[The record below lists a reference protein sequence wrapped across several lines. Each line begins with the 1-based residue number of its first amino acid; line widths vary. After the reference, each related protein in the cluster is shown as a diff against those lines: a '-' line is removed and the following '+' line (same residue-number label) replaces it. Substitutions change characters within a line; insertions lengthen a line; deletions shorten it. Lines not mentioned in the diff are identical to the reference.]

1 MRYLHL
7 FIAILVA
14 AFIGTADAQND
25 SQEFGADRGV
35 TLDSVLHV
43 ISRHP
48 LILKRSAEV
57 DAARLRISQRSSLGD
72 PMAMLGVENLPTNS
86 FRFDEEP
93 MTSKMIG
100 ITQMFP
106 FFGKLSTERSIA
118 EKEVYSLQENSAE
131 EENRLRRDIR
141 LAFYDIYHLEQSIE
155 TNRNHLKSIAE
166 LIDLSEHAM
175 AVGKGT
181 QQDVLALKLE
191 NAETRLRIP
200 DEESMISMRLA
211 DLAGASNMVITQV
224 RPDTASDLPKFDYDI
239 AQLDS
244 LASLHRPALLAMYS
258 ETEASGFEIEKA
270 RLMKYPDFSLGLF
283 YMQRDAIAS
292 MKQSD
297 MVSAQ
302 LSFNLPIFSR
312 KFSDAVS
319 EQEAMRTAKH
329 EEINAMKL
337 EIHTMLESLLRKMEG
352 LSSQFFILKQEILPL
367 SLLSL
372 ATSRSNL
379 QNGKA
384 TLNEVLR
391 SELAVLHYMHSKY
404 QLQADYN
411 KAIAQ
416 IEYLVGID
424 LTIR

>member
-1 MRYLHL
+1 MRYIPIY
-7 FIAILVA
+7 IAVLIAVTA
-14 AFIGTADAQND
+14 AHAFAAID
-25 SQEFGADRGV
+25 SLEFRPDEGV

-57 DAARLRISQRSSLGD
+57 DAARLRISQRSSLAD
-72 PMAMLGVENLPTNS
+72 PMAMVGVVNLPTNS

-100 ITQMFP
+100 ISQTFP

-118 EKEVYSLQENSAE
+118 EKEVYSLEENSAE

-155 TNRNHLKSIAE
+155 INRNHLKSISE
-166 LIDLSEHAM
+166 LIDLSEHAL

-181 QQDVLALKLE
+181 QQDILALKLE

-200 DEESMISMRLA
+200 EEESMISMRLA
-211 DLAGASNMVITQV
+211 DLSGASNMVITQV
-224 RPDTASDLPKFDYDI
+224 RSDTASELPQFSNDI
-239 AQLDS
+239 GQLDS
-244 LASLHRPALLAMYS
+244 LALLHRPALLAMYS
-258 ETEASGFEIEKA
+258 ETEQSGFEIERA
-270 RLMKYPDFSLGLF
+270 RLLKYPDFSISLF
-283 YMQRDAIAS
+283 YMQRDAIAA
-292 MKQSD
+292 MRQAD

-302 LSFNLPIFSR
+302 LSFNLPVFSH
-312 KFSDAVS
+312 KLSDAVS

-337 EIHTMLESLLRKMEG
+337 EIHTMIKSLLRKMEG
-352 LSSQFFILKQEILPL
+352 IASEYHILRYEILPL
-367 SLLSL
+367 STLSL

-391 SELAVLHYMHSKY
+391 SELAILHYLHSKY

-416 IEYLVGID
+416 IEYLTGVD
-424 LTIR
+424 LITR